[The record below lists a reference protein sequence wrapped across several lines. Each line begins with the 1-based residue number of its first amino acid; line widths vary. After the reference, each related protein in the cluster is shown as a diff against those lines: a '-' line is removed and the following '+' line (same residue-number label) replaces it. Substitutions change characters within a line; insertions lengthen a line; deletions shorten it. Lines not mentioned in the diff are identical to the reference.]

1 MEKNDWI
8 LQSNK
13 EDKEIEPNKI
23 KLTVCKAWKMIY
35 LTFNSLFIK
44 QTSFL
49 KHKQNKFLL

>member
-44 QTSFL
+44 
-49 KHKQNKFLL
+49 